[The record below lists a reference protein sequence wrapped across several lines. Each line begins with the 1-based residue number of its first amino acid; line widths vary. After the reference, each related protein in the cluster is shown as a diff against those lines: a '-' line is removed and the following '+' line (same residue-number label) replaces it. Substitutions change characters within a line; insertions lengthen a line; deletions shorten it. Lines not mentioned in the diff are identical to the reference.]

1 MVWEGRAKISGVMP
15 GLVRLG
21 DHAVPRRAGY
31 AFTGAKGSPDLH
43 MSFEVRDGRP
53 ECVEVTIKAKPD
65 GRGIRT
71 ADLQIFNI
79 DTLTVNVFSSLALSA
94 TEEPGGVTQ
103 FTPITTEQEFWPAN
117 KAIEEA
123 RRERRGSVTRTELED
138 VARVYREHFDQSPTQ
153 AVQLLLGYSA
163 RTAARR
169 VEQARAAGLLPKT
182 RSGVRK
188 A

>member
-1 MVWEGRAKISGVMP
+1 MVWEGRGEIAGKMP

-21 DHAVPRRAGY
+21 EHAVPRRAGY
-31 AFTGAKGSPDLH
+31 TFTGAKGSPDLH

-53 ECVEVTIKAKPD
+53 ECVEITIKAKPA

-79 DTLTVNVFSSLALSA
+79 DTLTVNVFSSIALSA
-94 TEEPGGVTQ
+94 TEQPGGATQ
-103 FTPITTEQEFWPAN
+103 FTPITTEREFWPAN
-117 KAIEEA
+117 KVIEEA

-138 VARVYREHFDQSPTQ
+138 VARVYREHFDGSPTQ
-153 AVQLLLGYSA
+153 AVQHLLGYSE
-163 RTAARR
+163 RTAGRR
-169 VEQARAAGLLPKT
+169 IRQARDAGLLPDT
-182 RSGVRK
+182 SSGKKK

>member
-1 MVWEGRAKISGVMP
+1 MVWEGHGKISGQIP

-21 DHAVPRRAGY
+21 EHAVPRRAGY
-31 AFTGAKGSPDLH
+31 TFTGTKARPDLH

-53 ECVEVTIKAKPD
+53 ECVEVTIKAKAD

-94 TEEPGGVTQ
+94 TEQPGGATQ

-117 KAIEEA
+117 KAI
-123 RRERRGSVTRTELED
+123 
-138 VARVYREHFDQSPTQ
+138 
-153 AVQLLLGYSA
+153 
-163 RTAARR
+163 
-169 VEQARAAGLLPKT
+169 
-182 RSGVRK
+182 
-188 A
+188 